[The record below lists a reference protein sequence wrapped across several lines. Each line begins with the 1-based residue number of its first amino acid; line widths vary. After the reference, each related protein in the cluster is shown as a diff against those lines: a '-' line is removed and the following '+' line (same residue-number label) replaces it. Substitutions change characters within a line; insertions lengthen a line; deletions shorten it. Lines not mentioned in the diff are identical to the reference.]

1 MSRAQLYGT
10 PTGKVLENAYFL
22 KTYSLDAYDMI
33 RFLMINDG
41 PSTGPATWDY
51 PNQVTAAQTTALSG
65 NANGLKLAENVLFAQ
80 ETQLNFIGMAYAKLN
95 GCTLSTVTTSKMACE
110 FVFTTV
116 VAQGYTNGSVA
127 VC

>member
-1 MSRAQLYGT
+1 LYGT

-65 NANGLKLAENVLFAQ
+65 NANGLKLAENVLFA
-80 ETQLNFIGMAYAKLN
+80 
-95 GCTLSTVTTSKMACE
+95 
-110 FVFTTV
+110 
-116 VAQGYTNGSVA
+116 
-127 VC
+127 